1 MGKYLRKFENYAAYE
16 AAQSSLILPN
26 ISLCV
31 SENSIIYN
39 PYDPYNGHEYVD
51 LGLPSGTKW
60 ATMNVGANTIT
71 DYGRYYKYG
80 LGASQYSNTQAKY
93 TGTENPLAASAD
105 TAVQVWGGQWHMP
118 TKTQFEELIA
128 NTTHQWV
135 TDYEGSGKNGAI
147 FTANGQTL
155 FFPASGDHSG
165 GMTYDIGIKAYYW
178 SSTPHEENVEWAYV
192 LECNKDGGKEVRY
205 MHRNFGLNIR
215 PVVG

>member
-1 MGKYLRKFENYAAYE
+1 MGKYLKEFDNHAAYE
-16 AAQSSLILPN
+16 AAQSGLILPN
-26 ISLCV
+26 VSLCV
-31 SENSIIYN
+31 SENGIIYN

-60 ATMNVGANTIT
+60 ATKNVMANTIT
-71 DYGRYYKYG
+71 DYGMYYRYG
-80 LGASQYSNTQAKY
+80 LGANPYNDNQTNYS
-93 TGTENPLAASAD
+93 GTENPLAASAD

-118 TKTQFEELIA
+118 TQAQFEELIA

-155 FFPASGDHSG
+155 FFLAGGDYG
-165 GMTYDIGIKAYYW
+165 WGMVYDIGHKAYYW

-192 LECNKDGGKEVRY
+192 LEYNEDGGKEVRY
-205 MHRNFGLNIR
+205 MHRGIGLSIR